1 MSILA
6 RSSVSGDKKTIE
18 QRIKASATSTT
29 PNRKFAET
37 VVRSRR
43 LRADVSAP
51 PLDQTRTIRTPSRR
65 RHLEASTAGVAAVLT
80 PIRIAQTKIVNE
92 THIKVHRS

>member
-51 PLDQTRTIRTPSRR
+51 PLD
-65 RHLEASTAGVAAVLT
+65 
-80 PIRIAQTKIVNE
+80 
-92 THIKVHRS
+92 RSDTNHSDSEPPTSLRGINCWCSCCSNTYPNRPDQNRQ